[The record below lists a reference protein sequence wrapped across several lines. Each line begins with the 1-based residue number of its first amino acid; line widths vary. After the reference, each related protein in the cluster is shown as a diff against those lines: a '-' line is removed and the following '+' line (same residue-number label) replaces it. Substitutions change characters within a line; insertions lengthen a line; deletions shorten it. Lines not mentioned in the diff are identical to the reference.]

1 MIIQLNPPIPISTPK
16 GKGLAWLVVDY
27 GCEHHLMWTVA
38 INETGE
44 IWTYP
49 NTEVRAEKNITMG
62 RIATLK
68 ENNKNGE
75 IWTYN
80 IEAGAEKNITITMP
94 DMGILEADVR
104 GKLLD
109 HDNEIKK
116 LYARMEIVGFINQ
129 STDVLKH
136 LLVHSQEG
144 MDKLFERIEK
154 LEKSIIDLYVK
165 LEKTEIYND
174 EIKTLINEMAFQKG
188 SVDALHYRIKQLE
201 QNVIDLSK
209 RC

>member
-1 MIIQLNPPIPISTPK
+1 MTIIQLNPPLPILTPK

-68 ENNKNGE
+68 ENDEKLIDILDKNLAD
-75 IWTYN
+75 T
-80 IEAGAEKNITITMP
+80 IE

-116 LYARMEIVGFINQ
+116 LYARMEIIGLVHQ

-136 LLVHSQEG
+136 LLVHSQKGIE
-144 MDKLFERIEK
+144 KLFERIEK
-154 LEKSIIDLYVK
+154 LEKIISDLLVRIAK
-165 LEKTEIYND
+165 FEIYND

-188 SVDALHYRIKQLE
+188 SVDALHCRIKQLE

-209 RC
+209 R

>member
-1 MIIQLNPPIPISTPK
+1 MTPK

-68 ENNKNGE
+68 ENDEKLIDILDKNLAD
-75 IWTYN
+75 T
-80 IEAGAEKNITITMP
+80 IE

-116 LYARMEIVGFINQ
+116 LHARMEIVGFINQ

-144 MDKLFERIEK
+144 IEKLFERIEK

-188 SVDALHYRIKQLE
+188 SVDALHCRIKQLE
-201 QNVIDLSK
+201 QNVLDLSK